1 MAARFELLSVADAF
15 ERSLRNAPG
24 LSAKDSALVAAS
36 RVLAKRIDLIADDG
50 FIDQNGKLDNVTV
63 PTFLKYL
70 QALGMT
76 VDVAQKSSAKSKS
89 GHQTDMLSAF
99 REKHSKTG

>member
-1 MAARFELLSVADAF
+1 MAAKFEFLSVSDAL
-15 ERSLRNAPG
+15 ERSLRNASG
-24 LSAKDSALVAAS
+24 LSAKNSALVAAS

-70 QALGMT
+70 QSLGLT
-76 VDVAQKSSAKSKS
+76 VDAAQKAPMKARTGS
-89 GHQTDMLSAF
+89 QVDMLTAF
-99 REKHSKTG
+99 REKHEIAG

>member
-76 VDVAQKSSAKSKS
+76 VDVAQKSSAKLKS
-89 GHQTDMLSAF
+89 GHQTDMLSVF

>member
-15 ERSLRNAPG
+15 ERSLRNTPG

-50 FIDQNGKLDNVTV
+50 FIDGNGKLDNVTV

-76 VDVAQKSSAKSKS
+76 IDVAQKAPAKTKS
-89 GHQTDMLSAF
+89 GSQTDMLAEF
-99 REKHSKTG
+99 RRDHRQVV

>member
-76 VDVAQKSSAKSKS
+76 VDVGQKSSAKSKS
-89 GHQTDMLSAF
+89 GHQIDMLSAF

>member
-15 ERSLRNAPG
+15 ERSLRNASG

-36 RVLAKRIDLIADDG
+36 RVLAKRIDLLADGG
-50 FIDQNGKLDNVTV
+50 FIDANGKLDNVTV

-70 QALGMT
+70 QALGLT

>member
-15 ERSLRNAPG
+15 ERSLRNMSG
-24 LSAKDSALVAAS
+24 LSAKHSALVAAS
-36 RVLAKRIDLIADDG
+36 RVLARRIDLISDNG
-50 FIDQNGKLDNVTV
+50 FVDQNGKLDNVTV

-76 VDVAQKSSAKSKS
+76 VDVAQKAPAKTKS
-89 GHQTDMLSAF
+89 GSQTDMLAEF
-99 REKHSKTG
+99 RRDHRQVV

>member
-1 MAARFELLSVADAF
+1 MAAKFEFLSVSDAL
-15 ERSLRNAPG
+15 ERSLRNASG
-24 LSAKDSALVAAS
+24 LSAKNSALVAAS
-36 RVLAKRIDLIADDG
+36 RVLAKKIDLIADNG

-70 QALGMT
+70 QSLGLT
-76 VDVAQKSSAKSKS
+76 VDAAQKAPSKTKTS
-89 GHQTDMLSAF
+89 TQTDMLSAF